1 MDDALTLLR
10 LQVEWGADES
20 LELEPFNRLR
30 PAGSAASIPAPTAA
44 KTAPATAD
52 APTTGVPTGELS
64 RLTQAERA
72 AALANQATTLDA
84 LRETL
89 AAFDG
94 CPLRDTASN
103 LVFAQG
109 DPGSTTLIIGEPPGR
124 EEDRGG
130 NPFAGAEGVL
140 LDQILASIGLDRT
153 RLMLTPLLPWRP
165 PGGRPPNAGEVA
177 MCLPFLHRLIV
188 LLHPRRLVIFG
199 GSQARALLP
208 AAVTRRRQTPGWLGC
223 RLPGMG
229 GTLPTLSLPS
239 LAEMQKTPSLRREAW
254 AGLRLLRRAVEAE

>member
-1 MDDALTLLR
+1 
-10 LQVEWGADES
+10 
-20 LELEPFNRLR
+20 
-30 PAGSAASIPAPTAA
+30 
-44 KTAPATAD
+44 
-52 APTTGVPTGELS
+52 
-64 RLTQAERA
+64 
-72 AALANQATTLDA
+72 
-84 LRETL
+84 
-89 AAFDG
+89 
-94 CPLRDTASN
+94 
-103 LVFAQG
+103 
-109 DPGSTTLIIGEPPGR
+109 
-124 EEDRGG
+124 
-130 NPFAGAEGVL
+130 
-140 LDQILASIGLDRT
+140 
-153 RLMLTPLLPWRP
+153 
-165 PGGRPPNAGEVA
+165 